1 MPYRVSHNH
10 LHLFFCS
17 FQVGRNWAEICA
29 REYLFDRHEKDIEML
44 ETFVTQER
52 VAEYVRGLV
61 SEDGAS
67 TRRKLSV
74 RIVGNDKLHVDKGQ
88 NAMFELFLD

>member
-1 MPYRVSHNH
+1 
-10 LHLFFCS
+10 
-17 FQVGRNWAEICA
+17 
-29 REYLFDRHEKDIEML
+29 ML
-44 ETFVTQER
+44 ESFVTKER

-88 NAMFELFLD
+88 NSMFELCLD